1 MSKILETYQ
10 CTRCSKEFTVLFHY
24 DRDMSLCPSCEME
37 SITNMIEGMVND
49 NNKLCLLVNK
59 VFDMLSDI
67 EWATDE
73 LNKYDIMNE
82 IGKIKTI
89 IYTESK

>member
-1 MSKILETYQ
+1 
-10 CTRCSKEFTVLFHY
+10 
-24 DRDMSLCPSCEME
+24 ME